1 MQRYLMLFLVVL
13 SIYFSCCTH
22 AQNIVG
28 KWKCS
33 EEFLGSLGFKS
44 DRMSGQCKF
53 MKNGMFE
60 VKINGRNSVSYVAD
74 SYSSPQSGKFKTSPS
89 SHRLTTVRIKGT
101 YQIENDSISTTV
113 TPDGVFCY
121 IETGNYPEPV
131 NISDSKMTMDLKDI
145 EQFIYENRVSEAE
158 GQTKNIKEKM
168 LKFWQWEKEPVRM
181 TKRHLMIGYK
191 AMFKKR

>member
-1 MQRYLMLFLVVL
+1 MKKILFI
-13 SIYFSCCTH
+13 SILIIS
-22 AQNIVG
+22 IVSPCFPQG
-28 KWKCS
+28 IRGTWKCT
-33 EEFLGSLGFKS
+33 EEFLSSIGFKS
-44 DRMSGQCKF
+44 GRISGQCKF
-53 MKNGMFE
+53 KKDGTFE
-60 VKINGRNSVSYVAD
+60 VKINGRKSVSYVAD

-121 IETGNYPEPV
+121 IETGDYPEPV

-145 EQFIYENRVSEAE
+145 EQQIFENRVSEAE
-158 GQTKNIKEKM
+158 EQTNNIKEKM

-191 AMFKKR
+191 AMFKK